1 MKQNAWNV
9 YLNDELIDTVF
20 YDENCDKDYVLR
32 GLIEHDGYDPGIEIR
47 LEGEDSEPEFFCRPV
62 RAFAENDDGT
72 PAEVNECDLAEAQ
85 WVSVYRTNPDHATT
99 DKLPSEWVLDLDAG
113 RSWLSR
119 EQTLRVAQGLC
130 ELLNGITPV
139 EALHNPKLHVF
150 FE

>member
-1 MKQNAWNV
+1 MKQTAWNV
-9 YLNDELIDTVF
+9 YLDDELIDTVF

-32 GLIEHDGYDPGIEIR
+32 SLIEHDNYAPDIEIR
-47 LEGEDSEPEFFCRPV
+47 LGSEKPEFFCHPT

-99 DKLPSEWVLDLDAG
+99 DKMPSEWVLDLDAG
-113 RSWLSR
+113 HSWLSR
-119 EQTLRVAQGLC
+119 EQTLRVAKGLV
-130 ELLNGITPV
+130 ELLKGITPV